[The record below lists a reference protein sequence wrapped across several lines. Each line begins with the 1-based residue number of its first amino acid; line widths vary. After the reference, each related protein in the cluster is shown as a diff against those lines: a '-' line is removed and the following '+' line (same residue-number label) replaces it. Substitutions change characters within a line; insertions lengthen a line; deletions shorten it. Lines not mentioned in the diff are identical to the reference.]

1 MKRHQKDYS
10 RERLSS
16 NSQDTVTPENTPPR
30 NTSDVLSTLHYAI
43 PYLPPRLRSQLG
55 ISRQNRNG
63 ISGDNQNKDSSKR
76 HCLKV
81 KPRQETAVNDSRSDN
96 SFYDNNID
104 VLKEG
109 ENIRGRLGSH
119 GNFAQNKVTSKRP
132 CLKDKPRVQTEDDE
146 SKHNQSFYDNYS
158 IDVSDD
164 ELVDLDNVDKDWEN
178 VILDTERCSRV
189 TNSSQARNEGI
200 SAVSRTNGEVGDIL
214 RFPRTWLR
222 SGSERREGVSRTN
235 GEVGD
240 ILTFPRTWLRS
251 GSDRHEGVSRT
262 NGEVGDFVRF
272 SSLRPDSDT
281 SVELFRNSLIDSI
294 DEPLMPKSD
303 TDLETKDKVD
313 LFRNRL
319 NDSTDEPL
327 MPKRDTDFET
337 KDKCS
342 SESKNDDVFESMEN
356 FLEDLVNGMDRIC
369 TDEEEEDSGTENG
382 CFIPEEDATW
392 NKHTNEVFTVKI
404 RKFGR

>member
-1 MKRHQKDYS
+1 MMKRHQKDYS

-55 ISRQNRNG
+55 ISSEAR
-63 ISGDNQNKDSSKR
+63 SGSSRDNQNKESSKR

-81 KPRQETAVNDSRSDN
+81 KPRHETVVNDSRSDS

-104 VLKEG
+104 VLRDG
-109 ENIRGRLGSH
+109 EDIRVGSH
-119 GNFAQNKVTSKRP
+119 DNFAQNKVHVASKRP
-132 CLKDKPRVQTEDDE
+132 CIKVKPRVKTEEDE

-178 VILDTERCSRV
+178 VVLDTERCSRV

-200 SAVSRTNGEVGDIL
+200 LAVSRTNGEVGDIL

-222 SGSERREGVSRTN
+222 SGSDRHEDVSRTN

-240 ILTFPRTWLRS
+240 TLKFPRTWLRP

-262 NGEVGDFVRF
+262 NGEVADFVRF
-272 SSLRPDSDT
+272 SRLRPDSDT

-303 TDLETKDKVD
+303 TDLETNDKVE

-319 NDSTDEPL
+319 IDSTDEPL
-327 MPKRDTDFET
+327 MPKRDTDLET

-342 SESKNDDVFESMEN
+342 PESKNDDVFESMEN

-369 TDEEEEDSGTENG
+369 TDEEDDFGTENG

-392 NKHTNEVFTVKI
+392 NKHTNEVFTVNI
-404 RKFGR
+404 

>member
-1 MKRHQKDYS
+1 MMKRHQKDYS

-55 ISRQNRNG
+55 ISREARNG
-63 ISGDNQNKDSSKR
+63 SSGDNQNKESSKR

-81 KPRQETAVNDSRSDN
+81 KPRHETVVNDSRSDN

-104 VLKEG
+104 MLREG
-109 ENIRGRLGSH
+109 ENVRGRVGSH
-119 GNFAQNKVTSKRP
+119 DNFAQNKVTSKRP

-178 VILDTERCSRV
+178 VVLDTERCSRV
-189 TNSSQARNEGI
+189 TNSSQARDDGF

-214 RFPRTWLR
+214 RFPRTWLGP
-222 SGSERREGVSRTN
+222 GSDRHDGVSRTN
-235 GEVGD
+235 GEVG
-240 ILTFPRTWLRS
+240 TWVRS

-281 SVELFRNSLIDSI
+281 SVELFRNSLIDSN

-303 TDLETKDKVD
+303 TDL
-313 LFRNRL
+313 
-319 NDSTDEPL
+319 
-327 MPKRDTDFET
+327 ET

-369 TDEEEEDSGTENG
+369 TDEEEDDLGTENG

-392 NKHTNEVFTVKI
+392 NKHTNEVFTVKN
-404 RKFGR
+404 